1 MGVPSGT
8 ATQGRP
14 PKRRVLRSGI
24 WCGYLVLLA
33 VVIMEFGVPTDRIYQ
48 ALWIMAG
55 IAAYTPDRPWREHL
69 RILLDWV
76 PLIAA
81 LVVYDHSRG
90 IADTLGMPVRV
101 REPAVVEDWLFNGA
115 LPTVWLQ
122 QRLMPEDG
130 HPWWTV
136 LTGVVYM
143 SHFVLPW
150 LVAAVFY
157 VRSRQ
162 RWSRYMHRILLLSYL
177 GLLTY
182 ILLPAAPPWYAA
194 REGVLAAE
202 VHRVNGFGFV
212 LSSVD
217 VGGEW
222 LEAQGNPV
230 AALPSLHAAFSLLVT
245 VTLWP
250 FAKRWWWRAVLV
262 VFPVA
267 MAFTLVYGGEHYV
280 VDVLLGWIYV
290 VVTVVIARSWERRRG
305 TGSSERGQR
314 TVAGSDSAGRIF
326 VDPVEDDWQHAGNA

>member
-1 MGVPSGT
+1 MGVTSGT
-8 ATQGRP
+8 ATSGRP
-14 PKRRVLRSGI
+14 LKRRALRSGI

-33 VVIMEFGVPTDRIYQ
+33 VVTVAFGVPTDRIYQ

-69 RILLDWV
+69 RILTDWV

-81 LVVYDHSRG
+81 LVIYDHSRG

-101 REPAVVEDWLFNGA
+101 REPAVVEEWLFDGA
-115 LPTVWLQ
+115 IPTLWLQ
-122 QRLMPEDG
+122 QRLMSGGE

-136 LTGVVYM
+136 LTGMVYL

-162 RWSRYMHRILLLSYL
+162 RWGRYMRRILLLSYL

-182 ILLPAAPPWYAA
+182 ILVPAAPPWYAA
-194 REGVLAAE
+194 REGVLTEE

-217 VGGEW
+217 VGGKW

-230 AALPSLHAAFSLLVT
+230 AALPSLHAAFALLVT
-245 VTLWP
+245 VALWP
-250 FAKRWWWRAVLV
+250 FARRWWWRTVLV

-290 VVTVVIARSWERRRG
+290 VVTIVIAGFWERRRG
-305 TGSSERGQR
+305 AAGADRGPHI
-314 TVAGSDSAGRIF
+314 VARSDAEGRI
-326 VDPVEDDWQHAGNA
+326 PVESGADGRQHAGNG

>member
-1 MGVPSGT
+1 MGVPSAPT
-8 ATQGRP
+8 TPGRS
-14 PKRRVLRSGI
+14 PKRRLLRSGI

-33 VVIMEFGVPTDRIYQ
+33 VVTVEFGVPTDRIYQ

-69 RILLDWV
+69 RILTDWV

-90 IADTLGMPVRV
+90 VADTLGMPVRV
-101 REPAVVEDWLFNGA
+101 REPAAVEDWLFHDTI
-115 LPTVWLQ
+115 PTVWLQ
-122 QRLMPEDG
+122 QQLMFGDR
-130 HPWWTV
+130 HPWWTT
-136 LTGVVYM
+136 LTGVVYL
-143 SHFVLPW
+143 SHFILPW
-150 LVAAVFY
+150 LVAAIFY
-157 VRSRQ
+157 VRSRR
-162 RWSRYMHRILLLSYL
+162 RWSRYMRRVLLLSYL

-194 REGVLAAE
+194 QEGVLAGE

-217 VGGEW
+217 IGGEW

-245 VTLWP
+245 VALWP

-262 VFPVA
+262 VFPAA

-280 VDVLLGWIYV
+280 VDVLLGWLYV
-290 VVTVVIARSWERRRG
+290 VLTLVIIGSWERRRDTG
-305 TGSSERGQR
+305 TSERAQR
-314 TVAGSDSAGRIF
+314 TIVRSGPTGRIS
-326 VDPVEDDWQHAGNA
+326 VESVGSERSW